1 MYCICTHWSSWVL
14 STMRSLSCI
23 YRIKHCQPK
32 KLVVLIKRM
41 RSNIPHISKMKLQI
55 RTRSFLKNRNR
66 RMECTNFST
75 PHELIQKIVFIRVE
89 STNIPVHRFPYV
101 PSNSDLMGMFNR
113 NSAHTSHGPLG
124 FGVRMYTWDVL
135 MISRKLAITFI

>member
-55 RTRSFLKNRNR
+55 RTRSFLKKSSYGMYQFLN
-66 RMECTNFST
+66 

>member
-89 STNIPVHRFPYV
+89 STNIPVHRLPYV

-135 MISRKLAITFI
+135 IISRKLAITFI